1 MNKYLAIF
9 HGPASEDDKNAI
21 TPEQEQQFM
30 EAWKEWAQK
39 NKEAIIDP
47 GTPLGKTKQVT
58 QGSISDTANDLV
70 TYTIVQAESHD
81 AAAEIFST
89 HPHTMLFPGTSIEVM
104 ACLPVPENMF

>member
-21 TPEQEQQFM
+21 TPEQEHQFM
-30 EAWKEWAQK
+30 DAWKEWAQK

-47 GTPLGKTKQVT
+47 GAPLGKTKQVT
-58 QGSISDTANDLV
+58 QGSISDIANDLV

-81 AAAEIFST
+81 AAAAIFST
-89 HPHTMLFPGTSIEVM
+89 HPHNTLFPGTSIEVM
-104 ACLPVPENMF
+104 ACLPVPKNMF